1 MLTGPLPP
9 FDSQFVLF
17 HLCWLLQP
25 FLRQETNPNL
35 LGFSFH
41 HRSFKDHQFLH
52 RWYCLASL
60 PPRLLLDTTTKTLI
74 LPCFP
79 AVISL
84 LLTESEWWSHEM
96 FHIRNSKHMQTCRLR
111 FLRFVIHLWVSV
123 LKLKSAP
130 KSLTKMMQVY
140 TSQQKKKMF
149 ATLTWVLRLKFPSPP
164 WLQNLFYHTH
174 TPYELRDCGKG
185 WNHNK
190 IQTW

>member
-41 HRSFKDHQFLH
+41 HPSFKDHQFLH

-74 LPCFP
+74 LPCLP

-96 FHIRNSKHMQTCRLR
+96 FYIRNSKHMQTCRLR

-130 KSLTKMMQVY
+130 KSLTHMMQVY
-140 TSQQKKKMF
+140 TSQQKKKNVCNSDLSPETQVPIPTL
-149 ATLTWVLRLKFPSPP
+149 ATESLLSHS
-164 WLQNLFYHTH
+164 HTLWAQGLWQRV
-174 TPYELRDCGKG
+174 ES
-185 WNHNK
+185 
-190 IQTW
+190 